1 MVWNSES
8 HPTQPLKQKAHL
20 RELNK
25 ALKEKHDPLLRAH
38 MRQLMKAWGV
48 RVRLPKKAA

>member
-1 MVWNSES
+1 MVWNSETS
-8 HPTQPLKQKAHL
+8 SKALDRKAHL

-25 ALKEKHDPLLRAH
+25 ALKREHDPLLREH

-48 RVRLPKKAA
+48 RVRLPKSEAA

>member
-1 MVWNSES
+1 MVWNSETS
-8 HPTQPLKQKAHL
+8 SEARERKSHL
-20 RELNK
+20 RALNK
-25 ALKEKHDPLLRAH
+25 ALKQEHDPLLREH

>member
-1 MVWNSES
+1 LS
-8 HPTQPLKQKAHL
+8 
-20 RELNK
+20 K
-25 ALKEKHDPLLRAH
+25 ALREKHDPLLRQH